1 MQQSIDVSMQE
12 TIDRM
17 LEMHHHAMALR
28 DLIQAATLS
37 DVSLDIDNLRHLLG
51 RTISDADDLAGTLIP
66 EDGS

>member
-1 MQQSIDVSMQE
+1 
-12 TIDRM
+12 M